1 MKGIRARVLWAVL
14 VVPWMACPALAE
26 DTKAA
31 DRTVS
36 LKNSTRYL
44 SAFQKV
50 VSDAAKATVSVMCEG
65 KVVCLGTVVK
75 PDGHILT
82 KASEVRHDKVVCK
95 LADGRSFPATVV
107 GIDEKN
113 DLAMMKIDAKGLACV
128 TWADSKVAEVGNWV
142 CVAGAGE
149 IPAAAGV
156 VSVATREDKLRERNA
171 PTSSGFMGVT
181 LGEGDPG
188 PKVEDVKED
197 SAAAKAGLKA
207 GDIIL
212 EVRGG
217 KVAKAEEMIRS
228 LSRTRPGDIVK
239 LKYLR
244 DGKETVIEVTLGKRP
259 AMGANARG
267 EIQNAMGGS
276 LSHFKGPFEKIL
288 QHDSAIRPEEC
299 GGPLVDLA
307 GRVVGLNIARAGRVE
322 SYALPG
328 ELVAQLVPDFIA
340 GKFKVSATAVK
351 RASPA
356 ELAEQ
361 ARKELKKL
369 EDELEAARAR
379 LKEMKLDLKSARING
394 DQGEERKLTA
404 KVKRAMEEIEGLSE
418 QVEKARKELS
428 SLEKSGS

>member
-1 MKGIRARVLWAVL
+1 
-14 VVPWMACPALAE
+14 
-26 DTKAA
+26 
-31 DRTVS
+31 
-36 LKNSTRYL
+36 
-44 SAFQKV
+44 
-50 VSDAAKATVSVMCEG
+50 
-65 KVVCLGTVVK
+65 
-75 PDGHILT
+75 
-82 KASEVRHDKVVCK
+82 
-95 LADGRSFPATVV
+95 
-107 GIDEKN
+107 
-113 DLAMMKIDAKGLACV
+113 
-128 TWADSKVAEVGNWV
+128 
-142 CVAGAGE
+142 
-149 IPAAAGV
+149 
-156 VSVATREDKLRERNA
+156 
-171 PTSSGFMGVT
+171 
-181 LGEGDPG
+181 
-188 PKVEDVKED
+188 
-197 SAAAKAGLKA
+197 
-207 GDIIL
+207 
-212 EVRGG
+212 
-217 KVAKAEEMIRS
+217 
-228 LSRTRPGDIVK
+228 GDIVK

-404 KVKRAMEEIEGLSE
+404 KVKRAMEEIEGMSE